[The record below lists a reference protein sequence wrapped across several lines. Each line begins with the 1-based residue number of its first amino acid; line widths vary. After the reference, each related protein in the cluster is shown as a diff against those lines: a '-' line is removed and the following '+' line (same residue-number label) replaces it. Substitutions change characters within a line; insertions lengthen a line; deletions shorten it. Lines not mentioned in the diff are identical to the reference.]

1 MDALLRHE
9 EEKPDSQKEKNE
21 VLAELVEVRLK
32 AADAEEIEEISK
44 EMLAAPHEAPATLDE
59 SIENALPAAIF
70 VANDRK
76 QQASKKRSK
85 KRNRNKRK
93 MRREQEMT
101 VRELVVKILKWGMD
115 SGLSIAEIA
124 RHLYM
129 SACTL
134 GDWLKDFADG
144 RPLAKEVGR
153 KPEIADKK
161 LRRELIT
168 LFGTMGPGVGIPTLQ
183 QYFPNTPRAELER
196 LKEHYKY
203 AYIKEGRMLIHALK
217 WLKPGTVWAMDFTKF
232 PTPLEG
238 GMQFGLAVRDLSSRC
253 CLELLVTDAED
264 SKTVIDLLSFLF
276 ALFGAPLVIKS
287 DNGPPFASH
296 ETKNFLTRCGV
307 FLLLSPP
314 YTPSYNGA
322 IESGFFPIKNFSLL
336 EAARNDRPS
345 AWTMDDV
352 FSAKCRFNAVVRP
365 DDPFG
370 RTPQEIFNGRLG
382 VTDQMRERFR
392 ECYLD
397 LQKNACLELGYLL
410 DYDDLSLQQQAEV
423 DRIAIVK
430 ALVDQGHLEFRRRRI
445 TPVFSRRK
453 CAGIVGG

>member
-1 MDALLRHE
+1 M
-9 EEKPDSQKEKNE
+9 
-21 VLAELVEVRLK
+21 
-32 AADAEEIEEISK
+32 
-44 EMLAAPHEAPATLDE
+44 
-59 SIENALPAAIF
+59 
-70 VANDRK
+70 
-76 QQASKKRSK
+76 
-85 KRNRNKRK
+85 
-93 MRREQEMT
+93 
-101 VRELVVKILKWGMD
+101 
-115 SGLSIAEIA
+115 
-124 RHLYM
+124 
-129 SACTL
+129 
-134 GDWLKDFADG
+134 
-144 RPLAKEVGR
+144 
-153 KPEIADKK
+153 
-161 LRRELIT
+161 
-168 LFGTMGPGVGIPTLQ
+168 
-183 QYFPNTPRAELER
+183 
-196 LKEHYKY
+196 EHYKY
-203 AYIKEGRMLIHALK
+203 AYIKNGRMLIHALK